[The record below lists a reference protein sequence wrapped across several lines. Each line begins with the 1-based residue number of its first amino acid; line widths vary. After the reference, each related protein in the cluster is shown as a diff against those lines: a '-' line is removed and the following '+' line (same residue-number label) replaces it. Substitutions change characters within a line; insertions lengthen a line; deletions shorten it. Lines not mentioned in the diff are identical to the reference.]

1 MKHTTLGNNIQSTEG
16 SINHKV
22 LQTSS
27 LFCPLRKGHLLLEK
41 WRDHEWKRETKF
53 QTRSIPRLCLPNR
66 AAFQLDDPLTGHR
79 HLALHGSDNTRKEPI
94 GLPQT
99 YCQQRRESMVLPS
112 REQAQ
117 QLLDVLLVFPMEKGD
132 GKKDEV
138 ISQTL
143 LFISGEVFDF
153 VSDLS

>member
-1 MKHTTLGNNIQSTEG
+1 MKHTTLGNNIQYTEG
-16 SINHKV
+16 SINHNV

-41 WRDHEWKRETKF
+41 WRDHEWNRKTKF
-53 QTRSIPRLCLPNR
+53 QARSIPRLCPPNH
-66 AAFQLDDPLTGHR
+66 AAFQLDDPLTGHQPVV
-79 HLALHGSDNTRKEPI
+79 LHGSDNTRKEPI

-99 YCQQRRESMVLPS
+99 CFQQRRESMVLPS
-112 REQAQ
+112 REQVQ
-117 QLLDVLLVFPMEKGD
+117 QLLDVLLVFPMGKGD

-138 ISQTL
+138 ISQPL